1 MKARKSMML
10 AVLSLGML
18 ASCGQNTSSAGYVD
32 NYKNLKG
39 FDIDLAKAACEE
51 LDITPV
57 FQEIVWEQKETELSA
72 KQIDLI
78 WNGLTITDE
87 RKESLEISL
96 PYMSNT
102 QALVVKK
109 DFADDSITAED
120 NYTIAFE
127 QGSAGED
134 AFNNT
139 DMFKGSTSAGVTAQ
153 VTALTEV
160 LSGTSDIAIIDS
172 IMAGYY
178 LTDTSSYGS
187 KLKILSGYDFE
198 TENYGI
204 AGRKGD
210 TALIAK
216 LNETIET
223 LYNNGTTNSIADTY
237 GLKND
242 LIKPDTYTKFDA
254 VEDKSSWEYIQNK
267 GSIIIG
273 YTVFAPIA
281 FEA

>member
-1 MKARKSMML
+1 MKTRKNMML

-18 ASCGQNTSSAGYVD
+18 ASCSQTSSTTGYVD
-32 NYKNLKG
+32 NYTNLKG
-39 FDIDLAKAACEE
+39 FDIDLAKAACKE
-51 LDITPV
+51 LGITPV

-78 WNGLTITDE
+78 WNGLTITEE
-87 RKESLEISL
+87 RQASLEISL

-102 QALVVKK
+102 QALVVKN

-120 NYTIAFE
+120 KYTVAFE

-139 DMFKGSTSAGVTAQ
+139 DMFEGSTSAGVTAQ

-178 LTDTSSYGS
+178 LTDSSSYGS
-187 KLKILSGYDFE
+187 KLKILDGYDFA

-223 LYNNGTTNSIADTY
+223 LYNNGTTNDIADTY

-242 LIKPDTYTKFDA
+242 LIKPGTYTKFDD
-254 VEDKSSWEYIQNK
+254 VEDKSSWEYIANK